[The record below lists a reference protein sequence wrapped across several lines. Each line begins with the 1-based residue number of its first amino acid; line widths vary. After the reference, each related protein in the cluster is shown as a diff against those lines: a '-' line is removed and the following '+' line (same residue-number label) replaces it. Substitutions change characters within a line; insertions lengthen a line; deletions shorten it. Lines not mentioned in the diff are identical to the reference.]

1 MVRVQQILG
10 EHFLSLN
17 EEKTLLGSDEADF
30 EERKLDQ
37 IKISL
42 LKKRALKKDYD
53 NDQDDEQVSLD
64 AEEVDY
70 LRSLINQKN
79 IAEEDIELAL
89 SLIKEDTDESL
100 QIVELVLNRF
110 PNLMKEL
117 YKLVPQIED
126 QGEIWYYLK
135 SVLKQKT
142 IPEFQLFWI
151 VRMIVDHYAFDSE
164 AANLLIKVFKH
175 PNATGIVKAAILE
188 VAENDH
194 GFLELKESCIRDD
207 KGTITGVCAISG
219 LMQLEKAKRNQ
230 IYKYAAKTSPYV
242 KLCCNI
248 CSGK

>member
-1 MVRVQQILG
+1 M
-10 EHFLSLN
+10 
-17 EEKTLLGSDEADF
+17 KA
-30 EERKLDQ
+30 KLPPINNSQ
-37 IKISL
+37 
-42 LKKRALKKDYD
+42 KRALKKDYD

-70 LRSLINQKN
+70 LRSLINQKH

-89 SLIKEDTDESL
+89 SLIKEDTYESL

-117 YKLVPQIED
+117 YKLVPQIEN

-135 SVLKQKT
+135 SVLKQNT

-175 PNATGIVKAAILE
+175 PNATGIVKASILE
-188 VAENDH
+188 VPENDH

-230 IYKYAAKTSPYV
+230 IYKYGLQFASKT
-242 KLCCNI
+242 KI
-248 CSGK
+248 